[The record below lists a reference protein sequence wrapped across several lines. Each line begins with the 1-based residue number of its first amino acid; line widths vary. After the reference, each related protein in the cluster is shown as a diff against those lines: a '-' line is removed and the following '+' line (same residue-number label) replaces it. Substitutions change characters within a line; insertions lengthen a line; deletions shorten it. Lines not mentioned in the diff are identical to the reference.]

1 MATMAQSQRAQYRPG
16 GLPRCTEP
24 SCPFRWTAPG
34 ATDHPCA
41 EHSGDGVRAAARSL
55 GLGTMHLAELAA
67 MAPGDHG
74 RHDGAD
80 TTRST

>member
-1 MATMAQSQRAQYRPG
+1 MMATMAQSQRAQYRPG

-41 EHSGDGVRAAARSL
+41 EHGAGNRAVTAAAMSL
-55 GLGTMHLAELAA
+55 GIDPAA
-67 MAPGDHG
+67 LQSMAPGAHDADG
-74 RHDGAD
+74 R
-80 TTRST
+80 R